1 MKPAA
6 AIRVVAG
13 RAVARAGIQLSLVA
27 LLPVWGA
34 AEFGRYA
41 GAVGAFGWLVFLV
54 LGAEKTALTVLPRT
68 PRLAALVARTLLARA
83 AGIFGIGLAAAAAL
97 APAGGTPA
105 LFGAAAAYAAGQGV
119 LSTLASLHRLD
130 GHPGRE
136 GAAFA
141 AFAVGVVALTGLA
154 VAGTLSSYGYLLGLI
169 ACVSVVSAVLAAGL
183 RGRVR
188 YRRAIGLPL
197 TRRMV
202 LAALPEVAD
211 SASIA
216 VLYVL
221 LAVAGTPEAAA
232 LVYVAMLVSNVAG
245 GFAVL
250 LMRIAQPAT
259 SLRMRGVA
267 GGTGRHRA
275 RRISAVT
282 ALVAGGAVVV
292 VLLAAQVTAVA
303 GPVWFWG
310 VLAVELTTFAAV
322 AYAMYLVENTNGA
335 ALAKTS
341 SAAVLGLAVT
351 AATAPALVAAF
362 GALGALLA
370 LVAGLAGKAG
380 LLHLRLRDGVRRS
393 PAPRDDEL
401 LGRMSAQ

>member
-1 MKPAA
+1 
-6 AIRVVAG
+6 
-13 RAVARAGIQLSLVA
+13 
-27 LLPVWGA
+27 
-34 AEFGRYA
+34 
-41 GAVGAFGWLVFLV
+41 
-54 LGAEKTALTVLPRT
+54 
-68 PRLAALVARTLLARA
+68 
-83 AGIFGIGLAAAAAL
+83 
-97 APAGGTPA
+97 
-105 LFGAAAAYAAGQGV
+105 
-119 LSTLASLHRLD
+119 
-130 GHPGRE
+130 
-136 GAAFA
+136 
-141 AFAVGVVALTGLA
+141 
-154 VAGTLSSYGYLLGLI
+154 
-169 ACVSVVSAVLAAGL
+169 
-183 RGRVR
+183 
-188 YRRAIGLPL
+188 
-197 TRRMV
+197 
-202 LAALPEVAD
+202 
-211 SASIA
+211 
-216 VLYVL
+216 
-221 LAVAGTPEAAA
+221 
-232 LVYVAMLVSNVAG
+232 
-245 GFAVL
+245 
-250 LMRIAQPAT
+250 
-259 SLRMRGVA
+259 MRGVA
-267 GGTGRHRA
+267 GGVGRSRA

-303 GPVWFWG
+303 GPVWFWA